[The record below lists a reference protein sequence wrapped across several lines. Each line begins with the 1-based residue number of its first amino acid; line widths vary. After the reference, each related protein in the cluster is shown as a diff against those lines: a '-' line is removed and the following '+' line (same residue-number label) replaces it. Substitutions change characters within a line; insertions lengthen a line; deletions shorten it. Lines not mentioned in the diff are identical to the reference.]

1 MIVTDNALATL
12 MVVLPRYALVLQC
25 ISLVHQHF
33 PDANGAEFSNIG
45 GGWCNAVFGAV
56 GVVYD
61 PAVQTCLFEAFDAQD
76 QVCECV
82 CP

>member
-1 MIVTDNALATL
+1 MVT
-12 MVVLPRYALVLQC
+12 LPCAYILCLVYGQC
-25 ISLVHQHF
+25 ISLVRKHY

-56 GVVYD
+56 GVIFD
-61 PAVQTCLFEAFDAQD
+61 PSVQTCIFEDVAHDCA
-76 QVCECV
+76 